1 MDRKALDVNDRGE
14 GTEAAPGSAQRVV
27 ADLEAVDKKLSLASI
42 GAGSTEEIEEARTL
56 LRGAITALIR
66 FASAE
71 PGTGKQ
77 RVEIKAESEV
87 AATNVSAAAGAS
99 TPAKPESSSA
109 KPTARGARNQDGARG
124 RRPAPTEKVPAGSLI
139 ARLGAAVPEAPP
151 PASTDPERP
160 ATTGAAKLNKSTT
173 PLSDTA
179 ERLAQLEAEIADLT
193 EAVTATPSRPVPNEA
208 GAVAST
214 ATAVPAAVTE
224 AASTMKG
231 NEPDFDSD
239 DEDAEITITGPDGAS
254 PEPTANASRQ
264 TPRIFRE
271 GPPSYEEEA
280 EVEIHGSGTLPSSA
294 RATERPGTVRVSAR
308 ASMGGLKGG
317 ALGKWRLF
325 RGS

>member
-1 MDRKALDVNDRGE
+1 MDRIALDVNDRRE
-14 GTEAAPGSAQRVV
+14 GTEAAPGSAQRVI
-27 ADLEAVDKKLSLASI
+27 ADLEAVDKKLVLAST
-42 GAGSTEEIEEARTL
+42 GAGSTAEIEVARTL
-56 LRGAITALIR
+56 LRGAITALTR

-71 PGTGKQ
+71 LGTGKQ
-77 RVEIKAESEV
+77 RVKIKAESEV
-87 AATNVSAAAGAS
+87 AATDVSAAAGAS
-99 TPAKPESSSA
+99 APAKPGSA
-109 KPTARGARNQDGARG
+109 STKPAARGARNQDGARG

-139 ARLGAAVPEAPP
+139 ARLGAAVPEGLP
-151 PASTDPERP
+151 PASADPERP
-160 ATTGAAKLNKSTT
+160 AIIEAAKPIKSAA

-193 EAVTATPSRPVPNEA
+193 EAVTATPSRPAPSEA

-214 ATAVPAAVTE
+214 ATAAPAAVTA
-224 AASTMKG
+224 AASTAKG

-264 TPRIFRE
+264 SPRIFRE

-280 EVEIHGSGTLPSSA
+280 EVEIHGSGPMPSSA
-294 RATERPGTVRVSAR
+294 RTTERPGTVRVSAR
-308 ASMGGLKGG
+308 TSMGGLKGG

>member
-1 MDRKALDVNDRGE
+1 MDRKALDVNDRRE
-14 GTEAAPGSAQRVV
+14 GTEAAPGSAQRVI
-27 ADLEAVDKKLSLASI
+27 ADLEAVDKKLALASTD
-42 GAGSTEEIEEARTL
+42 AGSTAEVEEARAL
-56 LRGAITALIR
+56 LRGAITALTR

-77 RVEIKAESEV
+77 RVKIKAESEV
-87 AATNVSAAAGAS
+87 AATDVSAAAGAS
-99 TPAKPESSSA
+99 APAKPGSA
-109 KPTARGARNQDGARG
+109 STKPAARGARNQDGARG
-124 RRPAPTEKVPAGSLI
+124 RRPASTEKVPAGSLI
-139 ARLGAAVPEAPP
+139 ARLGAAVPEVPSPPDPAPT
-151 PASTDPERP
+151 AVIE
-160 ATTGAAKLNKSTT
+160 AAKPIKSAT
-173 PLSDTA
+173 PLGDTA

-193 EAVTATPSRPVPNEA
+193 EAVTATPSRPAPNEA

-214 ATAVPAAVTE
+214 ATAAPAAVTE
-224 AASTMKG
+224 AASTAKG

-280 EVEIHGSGTLPSSA
+280 EVEIHGSGPLPSSA

-308 ASMGGLKGG
+308 TSMGGLKGG